1 MFERL
6 SFDELSRFYGAI
18 AGLEKTYGHE
28 NVKEA
33 LKVMSDKLDQVK
45 PQARQ
50 LELLP
55 FEPEVIQK
63 DLTNR
68 KRAYNGRKRSG
79 ENTKIIR
86 DYFTKKNQW
95 PEEEILKMYYNQHKT
110 QEEIGGIIG
119 VTQRA
124 VSRFIHEIPKKSKRR
139 ILEKLAGSERV
150 EA

>member
-33 LKVMSDKLDQVK
+33 LQTMSNTLDQVK
-45 PQARQ
+45 PQVQQ

-63 DLTNR
+63 DSTYR
-68 KRAYNGRKRSG
+68 KRVYNGRKRSG

-86 DYFTKKNQW
+86 DYFTNKNQW
-95 PEEEILKMYYNQHKT
+95 PEEEVLRMYYNQHKT
-110 QEEIGGIIG
+110 QEEIGKMVG

-124 VSRFIHEIPKKSKRR
+124 ISHFIHAIPKKSKRR